1 MGVTTGTAV
10 TLVLVSLEQYS
21 QTLVKDHLMRDY
33 CPLLRP
39 LCNNNNNSNNNFVS
53 FSFILFCTYTQ
64 GPPLFYPRA
73 LMKWDAINELVVVA
87 VVVAAGAAVAA
98 GALAV

>member
-39 LCNNNNNSNNNFVS
+39 LCNKYNNNSNNFVS
-53 FSFILFCTYTQ
+53 FPFVVSCTCTQ
-64 GPPLFYPRA
+64 GPPLCYLCA
-73 LMKWDAINELVVVA
+73 LMRWDAISVRVIT
-87 VVVAAGAAVAA
+87 
-98 GALAV
+98 